1 MRGYTHAAAGA
12 LVGAL
17 VGHCTGAPAAGA
29 AVLGAL
35 AGLLPDIDHPG
46 SVLGARLRPVSLLIE
61 LVAGHRTITHT
72 LWFCLAVALL
82 AGWLGRL
89 GAVLTSGLP
98 GSSALF
104 LQSWFWML
112 VAFFGCASH
121 LALDA
126 LTVSGVE
133 PLAPFFR
140 ISLRGPLQTGS
151 IISEVPIAILCVFA
165 LLTFF

>member
-17 VGHCTGAPAAGA
+17 VGHCTGAPVGEAAA
-29 AVLGAL
+29 LGAL

-46 SVLGARLRPVSLLIE
+46 SALGSKLRPVSLLIE

-72 LWFCLAVALL
+72 IWFCLTMALL
-82 AGWLGRL
+82 AGWLSRL
-89 GAVLTSGLP
+89 AAVLASGLF

-104 LQSWFWML
+104 LQHWFWIL
-112 VAFFGCASH
+112 VVFFGCASH

-126 LTVSGVE
+126 LTVSGIE
-133 PLAPFFR
+133 PLAPFF
-140 ISLRGPLQTGS
+140 SLHMCGPLKTGS
-151 IISEVPIAILCVFA
+151 IVSEAPIAILCVFA